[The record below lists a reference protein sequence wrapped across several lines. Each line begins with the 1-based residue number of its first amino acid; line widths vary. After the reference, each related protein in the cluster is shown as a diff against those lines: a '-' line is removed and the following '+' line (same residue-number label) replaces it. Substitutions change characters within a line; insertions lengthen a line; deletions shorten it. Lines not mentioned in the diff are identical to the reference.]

1 MELAAGGNLYKFI
14 QKKGLPDESLAKK
27 YFAQIL
33 CGINHM
39 HGYGIA
45 HRDIKLVLS
54 PLKTDN

>member
-1 MELAAGGNLYKFI
+1 MRQLAEGGNLYKYI
-14 QKKGLPDESLAKK
+14 QKTGVPDETLGKK

-45 HRDIKLVLS
+45 HRDVKVHR
-54 PLKTDN
+54 